1 MPTTNDL
8 NIIYRPIG
16 ELKPHPDN
24 ARKHSR
30 KQVRALA
37 NSVEK
42 FGWTNPILID
52 DTDTILAGHCRLQ
65 AAKYL
70 HLEKVPT
77 LCLSDLDEASRR
89 AYLIADN
96 RLAELGS
103 SWDRQQL
110 ASNYESIQLLDPV
123 LDLSVT
129 GFQLDEIE
137 IFLDAATGG
146 NPEQPLPIPAKTTVS
161 RPGDMWFLGEHRL
174 ICGDALRSET
184 YARLLG
190 EDRAQLVYVGTP
202 YNVPVNGH
210 MVRRGRH
217 PEFLMASG
225 ELSEDEYENFLKTVI
240 ANLIRFSQSGSIHY
254 LFIDWRHV
262 AHMLKAVQPYDE
274 MKNIICWNKQTA
286 GLGAFYRS
294 QHEMIVVMKS
304 GTERHINNFRLGENG
319 RHRTN
324 VWSYQGLNSGWDAE
338 RQDQLAL
345 HPTVQPLEMVV
356 DALKDC
362 SRKRGIVLDPF
373 GGSGTTLM
381 AAEQTDRRACLIE
394 LDPVYVD
401 VCIRRWETS
410 TRKSAV
416 HADTGQSFEDT
427 SKEHSA

>member
-1 MPTTNDL
+1 MTKTNL
-8 NIIYRPIG
+8 NIVCRPID

-30 KQVRALA
+30 KQVRAVA
-37 NSVEK
+37 GSIEK

-52 DTDTILAGHCRLQ
+52 DTGTILAGHCRLQ

-70 HLEKVPT
+70 NLAEAPT

-110 ASNYESIQLLDPV
+110 ASNYETIQLLDPV
-123 LDLSVT
+123 LDLSIT

-137 IFLDAATGG
+137 ILVDAATDCSA
-146 NPEQPLPIPAKTTVS
+146 EQPLPVRAKTTVS
-161 RPGDMWFLGEHRL
+161 RPGDMWTLGDHRL
-174 ICGDALRSET
+174 ICGDALRAET
-184 YARLLG
+184 YLRLLG
-190 EDRAQLVYVGTP
+190 QDRAQLVFAGTP

-225 ELSEDEYENFLKTVI
+225 ELSADEYETFLKSVVE
-240 ANLIRFSQSGSIHY
+240 NLIRFSQSGSIHY
-254 LFIDWRHV
+254 LFIDWRHL

-274 MKNIICWNKQTA
+274 MKNVICWNKQTA

-294 QHEMIVVMKS
+294 QHEMIVVMKN

-381 AAEQTDRRACLIE
+381 AAEQTGRRACLIE

-410 TRKSAV
+410 THKSAV
-416 HADTGQSFEDT
+416 HAATGQSFEDA
-427 SKEHSA
+427 SKERSA